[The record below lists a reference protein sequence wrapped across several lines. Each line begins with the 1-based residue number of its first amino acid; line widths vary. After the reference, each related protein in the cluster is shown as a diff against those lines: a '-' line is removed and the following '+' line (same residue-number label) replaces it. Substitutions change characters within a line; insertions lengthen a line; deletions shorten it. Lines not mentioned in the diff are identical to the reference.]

1 MNPFRMIARAV
12 LSLVDDSS
20 KTQTA
25 QIEAFAGDVHDEVEH
40 FQPHG
45 LTSVPKPGSEG
56 LVVFV
61 AGNHDH
67 PILLNVEDRRHRP
80 TNLAEGETALWNT
93 SAHTLVLYHD
103 RAELICP
110 KFVVQAAEE
119 VFFDTPVVRTSGEIK
134 ADGDITDSG
143 GAASMRGMREIYN
156 SHNHAE
162 NDAGG
167 PTDPPNQKMGA

>member
-1 MNPFRMIARAV
+1 MSPFRMLARAV
-12 LSLVDDSS
+12 LSLVNDNS

-45 LTSVPKPGSEG
+45 MTSVPLPDSEG
-56 LVVFV
+56 IVLFI

-67 PILLNVEDRRHRP
+67 PVLLNVEDRRYRP
-80 TNLAEGETALWNT
+80 TGLAGGETALWNT
-93 SAHTLVLYHD
+93 SGHKLVLYHD

-110 KFVVQAAEE
+110 KLVVKAAEE
-119 VFFDTPVVRTSGEIK
+119 VFLDTPLVRTSGEIK

-143 GAASMRGMREIYN
+143 GVASMRGMRETYN
-156 SHNHAE
+156 THDHAE

-167 PTDPPNQKMGA
+167 PTDPPSQKMGA